1 MITIDVSN
9 SEVARVLIDGGSSV
23 DLIFKD
29 TLKRMGIEES
39 EIEIEQTQLTGFNG
53 STTPSIGTI
62 KLPLKT
68 NGINKIVE
76 FQVLECLSPYNIIL
90 GRPWI
95 HRMRAVPSTFH
106 QCIRFP
112 TPEEIGVK
120 EATRRPPVAATSLT
134 TSKILKKLVRNNSN

>member
-9 SEVARVLIDGGSSV
+9 CEVARVLIDGGSSV

-29 TLKRMGIEES
+29 TLARMGISED
-39 EIEIEQTQLTGFNG
+39 EIEREQTQLTGFNG
-53 STTPSIGTI
+53 STTPSLGII
-62 KLPLKT
+62 KLQVKT

-76 FQVLECLSPYNIIL
+76 FHVLDCLSPYNIIL

-112 TPEEIGVK
+112 TPEGIKEIRGNQVTSPSCYLTSYRHYVK
-120 EATRRPPVAATSLT
+120 AT
-134 TSKILKKLVRNNSN
+134 KKEQ